1 MVWRSVKTGGI
12 KQAGS
17 FRWAGALWISL
28 LYNHNLI
35 NLTGY
40 LASLLAI
47 ILTSSGGKGS
57 EAKNG
62 YNLFWIGEKRS
73 K

>member
-1 MVWRSVKTGGI
+1 MVCRSVKTGGI
-12 KQAGS
+12 KQTGS

-28 LYNHNLI
+28 LYNHNLV

-47 ILTSSGGKGS
+47 ILTSSGGKGF
-57 EAKNG
+57 ETKNG
-62 YNLFWIGEKRS
+62 YNLFWTDGNRS

>member
-1 MVWRSVKTGGI
+1 MVWHSVKTGVI
-12 KQAGS
+12 KQTGS

-47 ILTSSGGKGS
+47 ILTSSGGKGF
-57 EAKNG
+57 EIKNG
-62 YNLFWIGEKRS
+62 YNLFRTSENRS